1 MKKSN
6 ASAIKKLGVRTLSVL
21 LVLLISLVCLASC
34 SSSND
39 GDKNYSYSEKPSG
52 GVSYDS
58 NMGMSGN
65 EYGEKSDSSLDDGR
79 KIIYNAQV
87 NAETKDFDKA
97 TAELEK
103 MTTQY
108 GGYVQASSVS
118 GNSYSSSSA
127 RHASYTLRI
136 PSDKFREFLSSFGE
150 LVNVTNTSLTSDDV
164 TDTYYDIEARL
175 ETLES
180 QRQTLQKI
188 LEESKDLD
196 YMMTV
201 QDKLYNVIY
210 EIEKYKAQ
218 LNRYDVLTDNATI
231 VVSLYEVI
239 EYTQTVTNDRT
250 YFDKL
255 GDAFKDSWAD
265 FADGCADFSIW
276 FVSAIPTLLTL
287 AAIALIIIFVI
298 RAILKRES
306 RRRAKRR
313 EEYRNRHNIPNDSD
327 KNS

>member
-1 MKKSN
+1 MKKSKYR
-6 ASAIKKLGVRTLSVL
+6 AINRFGARALSVL
-21 LVLLISLVCLASC
+21 LILLISILCLASC

-39 GDKNYSYSEKPSG
+39 GDKNYSEKPSAG
-52 GVSYDS
+52 DSYNSD
-58 NMGMSGN
+58 MGMSGN
-65 EYGEKSDSSLDDGR
+65 EYGEKSESSIDDGR
-79 KIIYNAQV
+79 KIIYNANV

-103 MTTQY
+103 MTEQY
-108 GGYVQASSVS
+108 GGYIQTSSVS

-127 RHASYTLRI
+127 RRASYTLRI
-136 PSDKFREFLSSFGE
+136 PSDKFREFLSAFGE
-150 LVNVTNTSLTSDDV
+150 LVNVTNTSLTSDDI
-164 TDTYYDIEARL
+164 TDKYYDIEARL

-180 QRQTLQKI
+180 QRQALQKI

-231 VVSLYEVI
+231 VVSLCEVI
-239 EYTQTVTNDRT
+239 EHTQTVANDQT

-255 GDAFKDSWAD
+255 GDAFKESWAD

-276 FVSAIPTLLTL
+276 LVSAIPTLLTL
-287 AAIALIIIFVI
+287 AAIVIAAILII
-298 RAILKRES
+298 RAISKRERQRS
-306 RRRAKRR
+306 AKRR
-313 EEYRNRHNIPNDSD
+313 EEYRRRHNVSDDSD